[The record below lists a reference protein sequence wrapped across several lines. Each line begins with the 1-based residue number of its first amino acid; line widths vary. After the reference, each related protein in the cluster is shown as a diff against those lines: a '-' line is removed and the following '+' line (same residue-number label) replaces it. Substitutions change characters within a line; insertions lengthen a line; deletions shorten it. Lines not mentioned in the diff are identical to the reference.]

1 MADDKGEEMILKDV
15 VNVLRAGNALKNPE
29 KWKKGH
35 WLVSMVSLLVTSA
48 AGILKWKF
56 PDLVLDDDT
65 LNLIIQIGCFVLAA
79 ANGYLIPATTEK
91 PLTKKGA
98 AKVKE
103 KQESPAIK
111 PMVKYINPGHEVK

>member
-1 MADDKGEEMILKDV
+1 MILKDV

-35 WLVSMVSLLVTSA
+35 WLVSMVSLLVTSI
-48 AGILKWKF
+48 AGVLKWKF
-56 PDLVLDDDT
+56 PDMVLDDDT
-65 LNLIIQIGCFVLAA
+65 LNLIIQIGCFILAA

-98 AKVKE
+98 AVIKA
-103 KQESPAIK
+103 KQEQSAPTTRREK
-111 PMVKYINPGHEVK
+111 FINPGHGVK